1 VTRLARAR
9 LQGGYTSYGVVDGE
23 SFLPSAGNAFGS
35 EPVPGGEPVPLGE
48 AQLLS
53 PSEPR
58 TVLLA
63 WRAFHK
69 DGEPRSVDHPPHL
82 AVKAAGQLPG
92 GPESEIVIPPLV
104 GGPLAAEAEL
114 AVVIGRQTK
123 QVDPDEAWASIA
135 GFTVM
140 NDVTAPSL
148 LHKSGTWPEELPRLV
163 SGAVLAK
170 CFDTFSPFGPW
181 IETEVTDRDVRDG
194 LRIRTLVNGEERMR
208 GTTADFKFPV
218 GEVVSHA
225 SQVLTLLPGDVIT
238 LGTPGVVLVSD
249 GDVVECEVEG
259 VGRLRN
265 RVVAHAPTARTEEQ
279 PT

>member
-1 VTRLARAR
+1 VSRLARAR
-9 LQGGYTSYGVVDGE
+9 LRDGSTSYGRVDE
-23 SFLPSAGNAFGS
+23 DWFQLSTVNAFAGRPA
-35 EPVPGGEPVPLGE
+35 PVAEAVRLGDV
-48 AQLLS
+48 QLLS

-58 TVLLA
+58 NVLLA

-69 DGEPRSVDHPPHL
+69 DGEARTVNHSPYL

-92 GPESEIVIPPLV
+92 GPNSEIVIPPLV

-114 AVVIGRQTK
+114 AVVIGRSTK

-140 NDVTAPSL
+140 NDVTAPAL
-148 LHKSGTWPEELPRLV
+148 LHKSGSWPEELPRLV

-181 IETEVTDRDVRDG
+181 IETEVTDQDVRDG

-225 SQVLTLLPGDVIT
+225 SQVLTLRPGDVIT

-265 RVVAHAPTARTEEQ
+265 RVVTHTPADRAKEQ
-279 PT
+279 PA